1 MGFIVSSDLLSSSKT
16 THRSFPFGTRQR
28 TTRVVDHRFVTAGAL
43 ATDTEVFFFF
53 DGKETRLVAS
63 LLHRLVSLASSS
75 SSSAEIVVVVGKVD
89 GVVAALVHPS
99 STTAPLNS
107 EGVATASVQDGR
119 IDAPRRARVL
129 LLPIVSSAERP
140 FAVVGYDAPRTPV
153 AEAAAD
159 PVVAM
164 EPTAP
169 TERTGRRPLADV
181 RHWQNGGV
189 IVRRDVI
196 VVGV

>member
-1 MGFIVSSDLLSSSKT
+1 MISDLLGSSKT
-16 THRSFPFGTRQR
+16 TRRSFPFGTRQR
-28 TTRVVDHRFVTAGAL
+28 TTREVEHRSVTAGAL
-43 ATDTEVFFFF
+43 VADTAVFFLFF

-63 LLHRLVSLASSS
+63 LHRLVSLASSYS
-75 SSSAEIVVVVGKVD
+75 AAEIVVVFGKVD

-99 STTAPLNS
+99 STTAPPYS
-107 EGVATASVQDGR
+107 EGVAAVSVQDGSR
-119 IDAPRRARVL
+119 RDASRRARVL
-129 LLPIVSSAERP
+129 LVSSAERP
-140 FAVVGYDAPRTPV
+140 FAVVGHDAPRSPV
-153 AEAAAD
+153 AETAAD

-169 TERTGRRPLADV
+169 TERTDRRPLADV

-189 IVRRDVI
+189 IVRGDVI